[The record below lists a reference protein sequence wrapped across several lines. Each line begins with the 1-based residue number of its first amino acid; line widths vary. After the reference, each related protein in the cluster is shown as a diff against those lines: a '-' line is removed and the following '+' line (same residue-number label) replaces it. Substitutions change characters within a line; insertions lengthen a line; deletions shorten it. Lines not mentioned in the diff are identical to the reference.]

1 MLWMLWHKEV
11 NSRERDA
18 SVEDIKT
25 TLKFGTT
32 IAKNL
37 ALKSDTIAALYQ
49 RQRTKQGFSPEK
61 DQAEYPLEVFYK
73 HATAL
78 APVLKGGLQGAD
90 VLEIGPG
97 GNAGVSLLMLLA
109 GARSATCLDVV
120 PWMQGTGPDAL
131 YPALIQAAMQD
142 PEKYQVSADYVDLAN
157 ADPARLERELLDR
170 LTYLYPQDIAT
181 NTLPDASLD
190 IIFSHACFEHFADP
204 DGSIAQIA
212 RLLRP
217 GGATSHVVDLRD
229 HRDFSRPLDFLRYND
244 TLWKL
249 STSNRPNGVR
259 NRWRRAEYQ
268 AAFERHGMHVVY
280 LEASQQT
287 KVTEE
292 MRSQY
297 QPHFQAMSLE
307 ELSVISILL
316 VARKQ

>member
-1 MLWMLWHKEV
+1 M
-11 NSRERDA
+11 
-18 SVEDIKT
+18 EDIKT

-37 ALKSDTIAALYQ
+37 ALKSDAIASLYQ
-49 RQRTKQGFSPEK
+49 RQRIKQGFSPDK
-61 DQAEYPLEVFYK
+61 DQAEYPLEVFHK

-78 APVLKGGLQGAD
+78 APLLKGGIGGAD

-97 GNAGVSLLMLLA
+97 GNAGVSFLMLLA

-120 PWMQGTGPDAL
+120 PWIQGTGPDAL
-131 YPALIQAAMQD
+131 YPALIEAAMQD

-157 ADPARLERELLDR
+157 ADPARLASELMGR
-170 LTYLYPQDIAT
+170 LTYLYPQDIAST
-181 NTLPDASLD
+181 TLPDASYD

-217 GGATSHVVDLRD
+217 GGATSHEVDLRD
-229 HRDFSRPLDFLRYND
+229 HRDFSRPLDFLRYHD

-259 NRWRRAEYQ
+259 NRWRRSEYQ
-268 AAFERHGMHVVY
+268 AAFEQHGMNVVY
-280 LEASQQT
+280 LGTSQQT
-287 KVTEE
+287 NVTEE

-307 ELSVISILL
+307 ELRVIGILL
-316 VARKQ
+316 VARRQNTL